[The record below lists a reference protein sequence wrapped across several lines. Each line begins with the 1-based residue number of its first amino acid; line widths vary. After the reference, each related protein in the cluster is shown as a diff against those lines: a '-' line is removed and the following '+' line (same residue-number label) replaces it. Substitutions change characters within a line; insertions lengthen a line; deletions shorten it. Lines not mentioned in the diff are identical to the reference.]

1 MNAETVVTQSPV
13 SALDGVFD
21 ALVKAVAERI
31 VVQVMESPAVEAKI
45 SSVLETLLSDK
56 LDQHL
61 SGSAP
66 LEEMIDQQIDSWFAN
81 NFSIH
86 DYDSEINQMINLDD
100 VIRDNIRELTF
111 TISVD

>member
-1 MNAETVVTQSPV
+1 MNAETVVAQSPV

-31 VVQVMESPAVEAKI
+31 VVQMMESIEVEAKI

-56 LDQHL
+56 VEQ
-61 SGSAP
+61 
-66 LEEMIDQQIDSWFAN
+66 EIDSWFAN

-86 DYDSEINQMINLDD
+86 DYDHEINQMID
-100 VIRDNIRELTF
+100 VEEEVRNIIKDMSF
-111 TISVD
+111 TVSVD

>member
-1 MNAETVVTQSPV
+1 MNAETVVAQSPV

-31 VVQVMESPAVEAKI
+31 VVQMMESVEVEAKI

-56 LDQHL
+56 VEQ
-61 SGSAP
+61 
-66 LEEMIDQQIDSWFAN
+66 EIDSWFAN

-86 DYDSEINQMINLDD
+86 DYDHEINQMID
-100 VIRDNIRELTF
+100 VEDEVRNIIKDMSF
-111 TISVD
+111 TVSVD

>member
-1 MNAETVVTQSPV
+1 MNAETVVAQSPV

-31 VVQVMESPAVEAKI
+31 VVQMMESIEVEAKI

-56 LDQHL
+56 VEQ
-61 SGSAP
+61 
-66 LEEMIDQQIDSWFAN
+66 EIDSWFAN

-86 DYDSEINQMINLDD
+86 DYDHEINQMID
-100 VIRDNIRELTF
+100 VEDEVRNIIKDMSF
-111 TISVD
+111 TVSVD

>member
-1 MNAETVVTQSPV
+1 MNAETVVAQSPV

-21 ALVKAVAERI
+21 ALVKAVADRI
-31 VVQVMESPAVEAKI
+31 VTQMMESPAVEAKI
-45 SSVLETLLSDK
+45 SSVLETVLSDRMS
-56 LDQHL
+56 D
-61 SGSAP
+61 
-66 LEEMIDQQIDSWFAN
+66 EIDSWFAN

-111 TISVD
+111 TVSVD

>member
-1 MNAETVVTQSPV
+1 MNAETVVAQSPV

-45 SSVLETLLSDK
+45 SSVLETLLSDRMS
-56 LDQHL
+56 D
-61 SGSAP
+61 
-66 LEEMIDQQIDSWFAN
+66 EIDSWFAN

-100 VIRDNIRELTF
+100 VIRDNIRELNF
-111 TISVD
+111 TVSVD

>member
-1 MNAETVVTQSPV
+1 MNAETVVAQSPV

-45 SSVLETLLSDK
+45 SSVLETLLSNR
-56 LDQHL
+56 LD
-61 SGSAP
+61 S
-66 LEEMIDQQIDSWFAN
+66 EIDSWFAN

-100 VIRDNIRELTF
+100 VIRDNIRELNF
-111 TISVD
+111 TVSVD

>member
-1 MNAETVVTQSPV
+1 MNAETVVAQSPV

-31 VVQVMESPAVEAKI
+31 VVQMMESVEVEAKI

-56 LDQHL
+56 VEQ
-61 SGSAP
+61 
-66 LEEMIDQQIDSWFAN
+66 EVDSWFAN

-86 DYDSEINQMINLDD
+86 DYDHEINQMID
-100 VIRDNIRELTF
+100 VEDEVRNIIKDMSF
-111 TISVD
+111 TVSVD

>member
-1 MNAETVVTQSPV
+1 MNAETVVAQSPV

-45 SSVLETLLSDK
+45 SSVLETLLSDR
-56 LDQHL
+56 LD
-61 SGSAP
+61 S
-66 LEEMIDQQIDSWFAN
+66 EIDRWFGD

-100 VIRDNIRELTF
+100 VIRDNVRELSF

>member
-1 MNAETVVTQSPV
+1 MNAETVVAQSPV

-45 SSVLETLLSDK
+45 SSVLETLLSNR
-56 LDQHL
+56 LD
-61 SGSAP
+61 S
-66 LEEMIDQQIDSWFAN
+66 EIDRWFGD

-100 VIRDNIRELTF
+100 VIRDNIRELNF
-111 TISVD
+111 TVSVD

>member
-1 MNAETVVTQSPV
+1 MNTETTVAQQSPV

-31 VVQVMESPAVEAKI
+31 VAQMMESVEVEAKI
-45 SSVLETLLSDK
+45 SSVLETV
-56 LDQHL
+56 
-61 SGSAP
+61 
-66 LEEMIDQQIDSWFAN
+66 IDDHIDSWFAC

-111 TISVD
+111 TVSVD

>member
-1 MNAETVVTQSPV
+1 MNTETTVAQQSPV
-13 SALDGVFD
+13 GALDGVFD

-31 VVQVMESPAVEAKI
+31 VAQMMDSPAVEAKI
-45 SSVLETLLSDK
+45 SSMMETVVD
-56 LDQHL
+56 DH
-61 SGSAP
+61 
-66 LEEMIDQQIDSWFAN
+66 IDNWFAN

-100 VIRDNIRELTF
+100 VIRDNVRELSF

>member
-1 MNAETVVTQSPV
+1 MNAETVVAQSPV

-31 VVQVMESPAVEAKI
+31 VVQMMESIEVEAKI

-56 LDQHL
+56 VEQ
-61 SGSAP
+61 
-66 LEEMIDQQIDSWFAN
+66 EVDSWFAN

-86 DYDSEINQMINLDD
+86 DYDHEINQMID
-100 VIRDNIRELTF
+100 VEDEVRNIIKDMSF
-111 TISVD
+111 TVSVD